1 MAIKVFIKRAVP
13 EHKLE
18 ALKPLIKT
26 IRNLALNHP
35 GYISGETLKRLDRPG
50 ENLVISTWQ
59 SMDHWRQW
67 VLSEERAEAQ
77 EKIDYLLGEKTE
89 FEIYTFD

>member
-18 ALKPLIKT
+18 ALKPLLRT
-26 IRNLALNHP
+26 IRNLAMTQP
-35 GYISGETLKRLDRPG
+35 GYISGETYKRLDRPG

-59 SMDHWRQW
+59 SMDDWRQW

-77 EKIDYLLGEKTE
+77 EKIDYLLGEKTV
-89 FEIYTFD
+89 FEIYAFD

>member
-18 ALKPLIKT
+18 ALKPLLRT
-26 IRNLALNHP
+26 VRNQAMNQP
-35 GYISGETLKRLDRPG
+35 GYISGETFKRLDRPG
-50 ENLVISTWQ
+50 ESLVISTWQ
-59 SMDHWRQW
+59 SMDDWRKW

-89 FEIYTFD
+89 FEIYAFD

>member
-18 ALKPLIKT
+18 ALKPLIKK

-35 GYISGETLKRLDRPG
+35 GYISGETFKRLDRPG

-89 FEIYTFD
+89 YEIYAFD

>member
-18 ALKPLIKT
+18 ALKPLLKT
-26 IRNLALNHP
+26 VRNLAMDQP
-35 GYISGETLKRLDRPG
+35 GYISGETFRRVDRPG
-50 ENLVISTWQ
+50 ESMVISTWQ
-59 SMDHWRQW
+59 SLDDWRKL

-89 FEIYTFD
+89 FEIYSFD